1 MKKYTTLI
9 LLAVVFLAAFLRL
22 WRISEVPPGVNR
34 DEASIGY
41 TALSLLKTS
50 RDEYGRRLPVSFES
64 FGDWKLPLYIYVDIP
79 FVAALGPNELA
90 IRLPSALAGTATVA
104 LTFFLV
110 LELFG
115 SAPLGLLAALVLS
128 LSPWHLH
135 LSRVESESNVAVLF
149 VTAGLLLFFRSMK
162 KNAHAWFLPASAVL
176 FAATYFTYHGNHVT
190 TTLLLAGLIFIY
202 RKSLPKGN
210 VRIISIVLFLL
221 FTGFILTKTFG
232 QADRTKI
239 AGISIFGDPA
249 VIHEKIELPRNQ
261 ASDPSSLFVRL
272 RYNRVT
278 YALQAV
284 TTNYLK
290 SFSPEFLFFK
300 GGGNHAHNIEGIGNF
315 YLIDGLFLVLGAGAL
330 VAARKKKYAQF
341 LLWWLVVAPVAA
353 SITKDAPHTNRM
365 FAIFPLPAIIIS
377 LGIVSTASWLRKKG
391 GTVLRTGAIILC
403 ILYLMSVANYLRL
416 YHVQFPRNETI
427 HWGYAYKNLVPLL
440 SGAYADKRIIMSHPE
455 RSPYIF
461 LLLYMNYDPA
471 AYQKEATRYA
481 PTEDAFVHV
490 AGFNRFAFRDID
502 WKKDLTPD
510 AVIVDFYENVPP
522 QYRPLIRDTIF
533 APDGTPTLVILSL

>member
-1 MKKYTTLI
+1 MKKHTILI
-9 LLAVVFLAAFLRL
+9 LIAIVLFAASLRL

-41 TALSLLKTS
+41 TALSLLKTG
-50 RDEYGRRLPVSFES
+50 RDEYGRRFPVSFES
-64 FGDWKLPLYIYVDIP
+64 FGDWKLPLYIYTAVP
-79 FVAALGPNELA
+79 FVATLGPTELA
-90 IRLPSALAGTATVA
+90 IRLPSVLAGTATVA

-115 SAPLGLLAALVLS
+115 SAPLGLLAALALS

-149 VTAGLLLFFRSMK
+149 VTAALLLFFRSMK
-162 KNAHAWFLPASAVL
+162 KNTRAWMLPASAVL
-176 FAATYFTYHGNHVT
+176 FAATYFTYHGNHAT
-190 TTLLLAGLIFIY
+190 TTLLLAGLLFIY

-210 VRIISIVLFLL
+210 TRIISLILFLL
-221 FTGFILTKTFG
+221 LTGFILTKTFG
-232 QADRTKI
+232 VADRTKI

-249 VIHEKIELPRNQ
+249 VIHEKIELPRNR
-261 ASDPSSLFVRL
+261 ASDPDSLLIRL

-315 YLIDGLFLVLGAGAL
+315 YLIDGLFLIVGIAAL
-330 VAARKKKYAQF
+330 IAARKKKHAQF
-341 LLWWLVVAPVAA
+341 LLWWLLIAPIAA

-365 FAIFPLPAIIIS
+365 FAVFPLPAILIA
-377 LGIVSTASWLRKKG
+377 LGVVSTATLLRKKG
-391 GTVLRTGAIILC
+391 ASVLRTGGVILS
-403 ILYLMSVANYLRL
+403 ILYLVSVANYVTL
-416 YHVQFPRNETI
+416 YHIQFPRNETV
-427 HWGYAYKNLVPLL
+427 HWGYAYKRLVPYLT
-440 SGAYADKRIIMSHPE
+440 GVYADKQVVVSHPE

-471 AYQKEATRYA
+471 SYQQESLRYP
-481 PTEDAFVHV
+481 PTPDAFVHV
-490 AGFNRFAFRDID
+490 AGFNRFAFREID
-502 WKKDLTPD
+502 WDKDLAAD
-510 AVIVDFYENVPP
+510 AVIVDFYENVPL
-522 QYRPLIRDTIF
+522 QYRPFIRDTIV
-533 APDGTPTLVILSL
+533 APDGTPTLAILSL